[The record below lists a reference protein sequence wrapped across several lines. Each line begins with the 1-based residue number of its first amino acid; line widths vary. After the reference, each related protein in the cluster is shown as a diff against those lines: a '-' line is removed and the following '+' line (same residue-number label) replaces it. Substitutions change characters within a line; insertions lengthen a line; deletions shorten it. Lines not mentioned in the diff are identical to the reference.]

1 MMNLRTTIKEHL
13 SNILSLLVIKILVP
27 IGVTANHATVAGFLV
42 TCLGATFILRDSLV
56 AAGCILLFGASLDML
71 DGMIART
78 TGSASNR
85 GALLDSVTDRISEAI
100 IFLCIVSHYLAA
112 TENATDS
119 INAEVLVTCIA
130 MVTSLMVSYL
140 RAKGESLGVSSSMG
154 WITRP
159 ERMILIVVG
168 LIANQWYPDSLF
180 ICILVIAV
188 GSMIVSGQR
197 FKAIWQDNHKP

>member
-1 MMNLRTTIKEHL
+1 MNIRATIKEHL
-13 SNILSLLVIKILVP
+13 SKVLSLLVTKILVP
-27 IGVTANHATVAGFLV
+27 IGVTATHATVAGFLI

-71 DGMIART
+71 DGIIART

-85 GALLDSVTDRISEAI
+85 GALLDSIADRISEAI
-100 IFLCIVSHYLAA
+100 IFLCIVSHYLVSA
-112 TENATDS
+112 EDSTDS
-119 INAEVLVTCIA
+119 INPQVLWTCTA
-130 MVTSLMVSYL
+130 LVTSLMVSYL
-140 RAKGESLGVSSSMG
+140 RAKGESLGVSSSIG

-159 ERMILIVVG
+159 ERMILVVVG
-168 LIANQWYPDSLF
+168 LIASHWYPDSLF
-180 ICILVIAV
+180 ICIQVIAV